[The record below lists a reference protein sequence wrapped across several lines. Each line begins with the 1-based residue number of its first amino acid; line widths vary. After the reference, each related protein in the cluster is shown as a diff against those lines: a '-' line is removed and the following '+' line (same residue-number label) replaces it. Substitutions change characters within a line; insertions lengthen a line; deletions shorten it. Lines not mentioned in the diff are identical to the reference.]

1 LVVLAHGD
9 DETPPDFELLL
20 QRLRNLRRGGGH
32 HDRVELGVAVG
43 YEVTVVDTTERPP
56 LEGGKIITALDDV
69 ALKRPAEA
77 AIVVAT
83 HGVFDED
90 ARRSR

>member
-1 LVVLAHGD
+1 
-9 DETPPDFELLL
+9 
-20 QRLRNLRRGGGH
+20 
-32 HDRVELGVAVG
+32 
-43 YEVTVVDTTERPP
+43 
-56 LEGGKIITALDDV
+56 V